1 MKQPAMKR
9 HFVRQGE
16 NARNMNLRRLAVL
29 VVLIV
34 AGFWFVTTYG
44 IPGMQLLPR
53 IARHDLPAL
62 VHTVHLN
69 RSDKSLDLT
78 VADAQ
83 SSYDNQEQNNI
94 AVYKRVLPSVV
105 NITSTAMAY
114 DWFWGAV
121 PQQGQGSGFIVDTHG
136 HILTNYHVIEGGRQ
150 TPQIEVTLSNKR
162 KYKAQVVLT
171 DRPHDLALLQIDAPD
186 LKPAVLSDS
195 QNLQVGQKV
204 YAIGNPFGLS
214 GTMTTGIISALR
226 SIRGPEGNLI
236 SNAIQTDAAI
246 NPGNSGGP
254 LLNSHG
260 EVIGI
265 NSLIATDPNA
275 QVPIEQSA
283 GIGFAIPINT
293 AKAVLQD
300 FAQYGRIR
308 RPSLGITSLPI
319 GPDLAQQMGLA
330 ADYGMLVQQVFPGGA
345 AERAGLRG
353 GREQAY
359 LGNTPIYLG
368 GDLILAIDG
377 RQVTNQQDVAQ
388 IMDEHKAGDTVAV
401 TFLRGQRKMTVK
413 MVLEEAGTRTA

>member
-1 MKQPAMKR
+1 M
-9 HFVRQGE
+9 
-16 NARNMNLRRLAVL
+16 L

-34 AGFWFVTTYG
+34 AGFWFITTFG
-44 IPGMQLLPR
+44 IPGMQHLRLG
-53 IARHDLPAL
+53 RHDLPAL
-62 VHTVHLN
+62 VHHIKMN
-69 RSDKSLDLT
+69 RSLDLT

-83 SSYDNQEQNNI
+83 SSYDNVEQNNI
-94 AVYKRVLPSVV
+94 AVYRRVLASVV
-105 NITSTAMAY
+105 NITSTAVSY

-121 PQQGQGSGFIVDTHG
+121 PSQGQGSGFIVDTHG
-136 HILTNYHVIEGGRQ
+136 HILTNFHVIEGGKQ
-150 TPQIEVTLSNKR
+150 VEVTLSNKR

-171 DRPHDLALLQIDAPD
+171 DKSHDLALLQIDAPD
-186 LKPAVLSDS
+186 LKPVVLSDS

-226 SIRGPEGNLI
+226 SVRGPEGNLI

-265 NSLIATDPNA
+265 NSLIATNPNEG
-275 QVPIEQSA
+275 VEQSA

-293 AKAVLQD
+293 AKAVLKD

-330 ADYGMLVQQVFPGGA
+330 ADYGMLVQQVLPGGA
-345 AERAGLRG
+345 AEHAGLRG

-368 GDLILAIDG
+368 GDLIVAIDG
-377 RQVTNQQDVAQ
+377 REVTNQMDLQQ
-388 IMDEHKAGDTVAV
+388 IMDEHKAGDTVTV
-401 TFLRGQRKMTVK
+401 TFMRGQRKMSVK
-413 MVLEEAGTRTA
+413 LTLEEAGTRTA

>member
-1 MKQPAMKR
+1 
-9 HFVRQGE
+9 
-16 NARNMNLRRLAVL
+16 MNLRRLAVL

-34 AGFWFVTTYG
+34 AGFWYVTTFG
-44 IPGMQLLPR
+44 IPGSRELPR
-53 IARHDLPAL
+53 LAHRDLPL
-62 VHTVHLN
+62 LGHDVHLN
-69 RSDKSLDLT
+69 HSLDLT
-78 VADAQ
+78 EADAQ
-83 SSYDNQEQNNI
+83 SSYDNVEQNNI
-94 AVYKRVLPSVV
+94 AVYKRVLPAVV
-105 NITSTAMAY
+105 NITSTAVAY

-121 PQQGQGSGFIVDTHG
+121 PQQGQGSGFVVDSHG

-150 TPQIEVTLSNKR
+150 IEVTLTNKH

-171 DRPHDLALLQIDAPD
+171 DKSHDLALLQIDAPN
-186 LKPAVLSDS
+186 LTPAVLSSS

-226 SIRGPEGNLI
+226 SVRGPEGNLI
-236 SNAIQTDAAI
+236 ENAIQTDAAI

-275 QVPIEQSA
+275 QVAVEQSA

-293 AKAVLQD
+293 AKAVLED
-300 FAQYGRIR
+300 FAHYGRVR

-330 ADYGMLVQQVFPGGA
+330 ADYGVLIQRVLPGGA

-353 GREQAY
+353 GDKQAY

-368 GDLILAIDG
+368 GDLIIGIDD
-377 RQVTNQQDVAQ
+377 RQVATAEDISQ
-388 IMDEHKAGDTVAV
+388 IMDDHKTGDTVTV
-401 TFLRGQRKMTVK
+401 TFVRGQRKLTARVK
-413 MVLEEAGTRTA
+413 LEEAGTQTA